1 MRRKLQTLRGLALA
15 GLFWA
20 GPSLAIGPSV
30 QVGRPVEKDLTP
42 SSRFAIS
49 PYVQDVHKDSVV
61 IAFATD
67 SPSMALVHF
76 DGAEGRG
83 AVMSGPREHH
93 KVRLDGLKAGVRYRY
108 TVSVR
113 RQGDLTGVE
122 SVSESAEF
130 ATSAEHLPFLFLVY
144 GDCRDR
150 DSDHQ
155 AVVREMLK
163 ERPDFVLQTGDM
175 VSRAGDAGQWR
186 RYFAAVSPLIRSVPM
201 YPALGNHEL
210 RGDPEANHFFRYF
223 VIPSERKRRPVYY
236 AFRYGNSLFVSLDG
250 NSPLDHDQAVWLERT
265 LAASQKDAS
274 VRHVFAFVHQPPY
287 SVGAYCGSDR
297 IQRRL
302 VPILR
307 RYGVRAVF
315 AGHEHAYQHLERGGL
330 RYFVTGGGGA
340 PLYTRSTSCNFD
352 DDMALRLFR
361 AEHHYLRV
369 QVDGDAATLLAVS
382 KDGEVIERVLLHEPV
397 VPDDDFRLAPPV
409 LAAAQ
414 QTPTPP
420 VGASPTSPGN
430 RQKPSAPLFLMI
442 TSALAMVVGLLL
454 LTSPRAR
461 RRVDLLPSA
470 RRRP

>member
-1 MRRKLQTLRGLALA
+1 MSSLYLLPLAL
-15 GLFWA
+15 
-20 GPSLAIGPSV
+20 SLLVDPQLATVAAVPAA
-30 QVGRPVEKDLTP
+30 QVVEKDLAP

-49 PYVQDVHKDSVV
+49 PYVQDVQKDSAV

-67 SPSMALVHF
+67 APSMALVHF
-76 DGAEGRG
+76 DGPGGRG
-83 AVMSGPREHH
+83 AVMSGPQQHH
-93 KVRLDGLKAGVRYRY
+93 KVRLTGLSAGTRYRY
-108 TVSVR
+108 TVAVR

-122 SVSESAEF
+122 SMSESAEF
-130 ATSAEHLPFLFLVY
+130 ATMAEGLPFLFLVY

-155 AVVREMLK
+155 AVVRAMLK

-175 VSRAGDAGQWR
+175 VSRAGDVGQWR

-210 RGDPEANHFFRYF
+210 RGDPDASHFFRYF
-223 VIPSERKRRPVYY
+223 VIPGDRKRRPVYY

-250 NSPLDHDQAVWLERT
+250 NSPLDHDQSVWLERT
-265 LAASQKDAS
+265 LAEASQDRS
-274 VRHVFAFVHQPPY
+274 ISHMFAFVHQPPY

-340 PLYTRSTSCNFD
+340 PLYTRSTSCNFE

-361 AEHHYLRV
+361 AEHHYLRI
-369 QVDGDAATLLAVS
+369 QVDGDAATLMAVS
-382 KDGEVIERVLLHEPV
+382 KDGEVMERVLLHEPV
-397 VPDDDFRLAPPV
+397 VPDSDYRVGPPV
-409 LAAAQ
+409 LSQ
-414 QTPTPP
+414 SRVPPSPP
-420 VGASPTSPGN
+420 VGASSPGQPS
-430 RQKPSAPLFLMI
+430 RTRPSAPLFLLL

-454 LTSPRAR
+454 LTAPRSR
-461 RRVDLLPSA
+461 RRVDLMPDA
-470 RRRP
+470 RRRS